1 MLTQEEIK
9 EKETKLYN
17 KNKNYQ
23 LLIQTVLFS
32 LLVYIL
38 FSPVC
43 VSLVNKFNKRKI
55 DLGITH
61 WDVCLNS
68 KSCQS
73 VLNRRG
79 ASVHFLIDFW

>member
-55 DLGITH
+55 DPHFILASIFGIIYII
-61 WDVCLNS
+61 VMKCYVVN
-68 KSCQS
+68 
-73 VLNRRG
+73 
-79 ASVHFLIDFW
+79 

>member
-43 VSLVNKFNKRKI
+43 VSMVNKYNTRKLDSHLI
-55 DLGITH
+55 LALMFGIIYIIIMKCYI
-61 WDVCLNS
+61 VN
-68 KSCQS
+68 
-73 VLNRRG
+73 
-79 ASVHFLIDFW
+79 

>member
-9 EKETKLYN
+9 EKETNLYN

-43 VSLVNKFNKRKI
+43 VSLANKYNKSNIDSHLILAIIFGIIYIIIMKCYIVN
-55 DLGITH
+55 
-61 WDVCLNS
+61 
-68 KSCQS
+68 
-73 VLNRRG
+73 
-79 ASVHFLIDFW
+79 

>member
-9 EKETKLYN
+9 EKETNLYN

-43 VSLVNKFNKRKI
+43 VSLVNKYNTRKLDSHFI
-55 DLGITH
+55 LASIFGIIYIIIMKCYI
-61 WDVCLNS
+61 VN
-68 KSCQS
+68 
-73 VLNRRG
+73 
-79 ASVHFLIDFW
+79 

>member
-43 VSLVNKFNKRKI
+43 VSLVNKYNTRKI
-55 DLGITH
+55 DPH
-61 WDVCLNS
+61 
-68 KSCQS
+68 
-73 VLNRRG
+73 
-79 ASVHFLIDFW
+79 LILTIIFSIIYIIIMKCYVVN

>member
-43 VSLVNKFNKRKI
+43 VSIINKFNKKKLDSHFI
-55 DLGITH
+55 LAFIFGIIYITIMK
-61 WDVCLNS
+61 CFIIN
-68 KSCQS
+68 
-73 VLNRRG
+73 
-79 ASVHFLIDFW
+79 